1 MRPTGASAGR
11 VGENRRE
18 LVLGDA
24 YRNILVAY
32 DGSEGG
38 RAALRRAAE
47 LAAVRRSPLTVVQAT
62 AEEEAARTRQSLE
75 GAIGGLES
83 ALEVRPWVVRVP
95 AGEAIIAVA
104 SDIEADLIVSG
115 SRSRSRFAGSST
127 LGSVSTELAH
137 RAPCD
142 VLLIPPY
149 SD

>member
-1 MRPTGASAGR
+1 VRGTGASAGR
-11 VGENRRE
+11 VGETQRE

-32 DGSEGG
+32 DGNEGG

-62 AEEEAARTRQSLE
+62 SQEEAAARLLDGVVGGLQASLE
-75 GAIGGLES
+75 I
-83 ALEVRPWVVRVP
+83 RPRIARGP
-95 AGEAIIAVA
+95 AGQAILAVA
-104 SDIEADLIVSG
+104 SDIEADLIVAG
-115 SRSRSRFAGSST
+115 ARSRGRFAT
-127 LGSVSTELAH
+127 ATALGSVSTELAH

-149 SD
+149 SE